1 MAKKNQPKK
10 KNTATESDC
19 EKKLSILIKAADLLE
34 EDLRLH
40 QWIMALNKQHLKG
53 CLDYTGE
60 ITNEDLAYAEQ
71 LTRRMLK
78 HAENEKNHGPV
89 SA

>member
-19 EKKLSILIKAADLLE
+19 EKKLSIVSKAADLLE

-40 QWIMALNKQHLKG
+40 QWIMVLNKQHLKG
-53 CLDYTGE
+53 CLDHTGE
-60 ITNEDLAYAEQ
+60 ITNEDLQYTEK

-78 HAENEKNHGPV
+78 HAENKKNHGPV